1 MCFSII
7 QDLMHHKEPLLMRQ
21 WKTLSKIQMFRL
33 QAQKCPKFTALEFN
47 DRKIVEANI
56 DPGILQV
63 TSKPDNEGTN
73 SCTFL
78 LLDIVN
84 QLTKNKSEDYKS
96 LAESVIID
104 FSKKFNIYRDKKE
117 CWLMYTKHITSSQK
131 MACMI
136 YLSRFSKFDR
146 QWPDIQHPV

>member
-56 DPGILQV
+56 DSGILQV

-96 LAESVIID
+96 QAESLIID
-104 FSKKFNIYRDKKE
+104 FSKKFKIYRDKNMLADVYE
-117 CWLMYTKHITSSQK
+117 AHNI
-131 MACMI
+131 
-136 YLSRFSKFDR
+136 LSKNGLYDLSLTFF
-146 QWPDIQHPV
+146 

>member
-1 MCFSII
+1 M
-7 QDLMHHKEPLLMRQ
+7 
-21 WKTLSKIQMFRL
+21 
-33 QAQKCPKFTALEFN
+33 
-47 DRKIVEANI
+47 EANI

-96 LAESVIID
+96 QAESLIID
-104 FSKKFNIYRDKKE
+104 FSKKFKIYRDKNMLADVYE
-117 CWLMYTKHITSSQK
+117 AHNI
-131 MACMI
+131 
-136 YLSRFSKFDR
+136 LSKNGLHDLSLTFFRK
-146 QWPDIQHPV
+146 